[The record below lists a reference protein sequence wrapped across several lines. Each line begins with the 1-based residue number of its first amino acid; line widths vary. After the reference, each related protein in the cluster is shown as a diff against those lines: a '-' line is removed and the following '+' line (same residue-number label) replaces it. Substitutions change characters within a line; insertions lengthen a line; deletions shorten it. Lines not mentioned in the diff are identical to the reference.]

1 MLTIKNTSAVID
13 AIELLNDISI
23 TINPGEIHAIIGPSR
38 SGKSSL
44 AHLIAGHPL
53 LIQTEGSIIF
63 NKKNISKLDAEDR
76 AALGIYTTFQNPPEI
91 LGLTNFKLVK
101 MLLKAKK
108 DTRLDQSIEED
119 YSKLCELFEMSK
131 NHGDTDIDYDSVTP
145 SEFKKNEIIL
155 MMMLNPKLAII
166 DEIDS
171 ELDDDDLDIV
181 GAALKNFV
189 NNKKAMLLITNNKTL
204 LDMISPTH
212 LHVIVKGVIKKQ
224 DDATLYKRIIEDG
237 YSQFS

>member
-1 MLTIKNTSAVID
+1 M
-13 AIELLNDISI
+13 
-23 TINPGEIHAIIGPSR
+23 
-38 SGKSSL
+38 
-44 AHLIAGHPL
+44 
-53 LIQTEGSIIF
+53 
-63 NKKNISKLDAEDR
+63 
-76 AALGIYTTFQNPPEI
+76 
-91 LGLTNFKLVK
+91 
-101 MLLKAKK
+101 
-108 DTRLDQSIEED
+108 
-119 YSKLCELFEMSK
+119 
-131 NHGDTDIDYDSVTP
+131 TP
-145 SEFKKNEIIL
+145 SEFKKNELIL

-204 LDMISPTH
+204 LDMMSPTH

-237 YSQFS
+237 YSQFP